1 MKNFHVHLFVLT
13 QNSLSLAVT
22 VLRPGPHYV
31 QTPHTIA
38 LAPVDIMYSP
48 RLLFLRQ
55 DSVCIIYRRG
65 GGLKPGGGPP
75 AGLKPGGGKGAFPGK
90 PAGGKLPGNPG
101 GGALK

>member
-1 MKNFHVHLFVLT
+1 M
-13 QNSLSLAVT
+13 
-22 VLRPGPHYV
+22 
-31 QTPHTIA
+31 
-38 LAPVDIMYSP
+38 
-48 RLLFLRQ
+48 
-55 DSVCIIYRRG
+55 IYRRG